1 MVIGGSRDLPNSLWL
16 SKTGDHFN
24 FDVGDDLDDEAIAF
38 RLVDN
43 DTPAIRALMSGR
55 QLQVFA
61 STSEWVVTGTPLT
74 PTNIHATL
82 EPDRLA
88 ARAAGAAARR
98 RRHHPVRRA
107 QRP

>member
-24 FDVGDDLDDEAIAF
+24 FDVGAGLDDEAIAF

-43 DTPAIRALMSGR
+43 DTPAIRSLMSGR

-61 STSEWVVTGTPLT
+61 STS
-74 PTNIHATL
+74 
-82 EPDRLA
+82 
-88 ARAAGAAARR
+88 
-98 RRHHPVRRA
+98 
-107 QRP
+107 